1 MPPEPPPG
9 RTNRTSGTEAPSGPA
24 VPSGTTA
31 PSDTE
36 APSVSRTSSPVP
48 SLPIPG
54 LPFSMDRKKVLWWG
68 GLAALAAVGVIEWP
82 VAAVVGA
89 GSYVAER
96 WAREDARRDAQ
107 QRP

>member
-1 MPPEPPPG
+1 MTAEPNP
-9 RTNRTSGTEAPSGPA
+9 RSTLRTSGPQAPSDPA

-31 PSDTE
+31 PSGTD
-36 APSVSRTSSPVP
+36 SIGSRTSSPIP
-48 SLPIPG
+48 SLPVPG

-107 QRP
+107 QRT